1 MAVRNV
7 LVARKS
13 VTSAGAAVAVA
24 VLLGREGKRGEDRR
38 REEKR
43 RENGLR
49 AMGESVE
56 T

>member
-24 VLLGREGKRGEDRR
+24 VLLGREGGKGRQEKRGE
-38 REEKR
+38 EKR
-43 RENGLR
+43 KRAACNG
-49 AMGESVE
+49 
-56 T
+56 